1 MKRSALF
8 LITWLLLGSVCLAQQ
23 NPADAPASKED
34 IQKYLAVMHTRDLM
48 KSVSQTMS
56 KQMRQVTTEMLK
68 KQSNVT
74 PEMEERVNKVTDDLV
89 KNMPIDEMLDAMT
102 PVYQK
107 HFTKGNIDD
116 LVAFYSTPTGQKL
129 IKELPAITAEA
140 MQAVIPISQ
149 KLMATAV
156 QRAQDEI
163 AQMQKENA
171 PSSKK
176 QPQQN

>member
-8 LITWLLLGSVCLAQQ
+8 LITCLLLGSVCIAQQ

-74 PEMEERVNKVTDDLV
+74 PEMEERVNKMTDDLI
-89 KNMPIDEMLDAMT
+89 KNMPIDEMLDAMI

>member
-34 IQKYLAVMHTRDLM
+34 VEKYLDIMHSRDM
-48 KSVSQTMS
+48 VKNMMNTMS
-56 KQMRQVTTEMLK
+56 KQVHQMVSEQLK
-68 KQSNVT
+68 KEPGMT
-74 PEMEERVNKVTDDLV
+74 PEKEERAFKLTDDQL
-89 KNMPIDEMLDAMT
+89 KNFPVDEVIDAMI

-107 HFTKGNIDD
+107 HFRKGNIDD
-116 LVAFYSTPTGQKL
+116 LLAFYSTPTGQKL
-129 IKELPAITAEA
+129 IKELPAILAEA
-140 MQAVIPISQ
+140 MQAAMPITQ
-149 KLMATAV
+149 KMMATTLQRV
-156 QRAQDEI
+156 QAEI

-176 QPQQN
+176 QTQQN

>member
-8 LITWLLLGSVCLAQQ
+8 LTTCLLIGSVCLAQQ

-34 IQKYLAVMHTRDLM
+34 VEKYLDIMHSRDMLKNM
-48 KSVSQTMS
+48 MNTMS
-56 KQMRQVTTEMLK
+56 KQVHQMVSEQLK
-68 KQSNVT
+68 KEPGMT
-74 PEMEERVNKVTDDLV
+74 PEKEERAFKLTDDQLKYFPV
-89 KNMPIDEMLDAMT
+89 DEVIDAMI

-116 LVAFYSTPTGQKL
+116 LLAFYSTPTGQKL
-129 IKELPAITAEA
+129 IKELPAISAEA
-140 MQAVIPISQ
+140 MQAAMPITQ
-149 KLMATAV
+149 KMMATTLQRV
-156 QRAQDEI
+156 QAEI

>member
-8 LITWLLLGSVCLAQQ
+8 VITWLLLGSVCLAQQ

-74 PEMEERVNKVTDDLV
+74 PEMEERVNK
-89 KNMPIDEMLDAMT
+89 IE
-102 PVYQK
+102 
-107 HFTKGNIDD
+107 
-116 LVAFYSTPTGQKL
+116 
-129 IKELPAITAEA
+129 
-140 MQAVIPISQ
+140 
-149 KLMATAV
+149 
-156 QRAQDEI
+156 
-163 AQMQKENA
+163 
-171 PSSKK
+171 
-176 QPQQN
+176 